1 MGVCVCINH
10 GMCVSVSAK
19 EEEEEVVRRG
29 GVVLVAATS
38 ARVLLRRAP
47 AGMVEKQLVHASA
60 TPTSPE
66 LGPRGSSLHDKRQ
79 LTLLCLSLT

>member
-19 EEEEEVVRRG
+19 EEVVRRR

-38 ARVLLRRAP
+38 ARELLRRAP

-66 LGPRGSSLHDKRQ
+66 RGPPRQ
-79 LTLLCLSLT
+79 QFA

>member
-1 MGVCVCINH
+1 MRLHKSRHVCERECE
-10 GMCVSVSAK
+10 GGGGGGGEM
-19 EEEEEVVRRG
+19 R

>member
-1 MGVCVCINH
+1 MRLHKSRHVCERECE
-10 GMCVSVSAK
+10 GGGGGGEK
-19 EEEEEVVRRG
+19 R